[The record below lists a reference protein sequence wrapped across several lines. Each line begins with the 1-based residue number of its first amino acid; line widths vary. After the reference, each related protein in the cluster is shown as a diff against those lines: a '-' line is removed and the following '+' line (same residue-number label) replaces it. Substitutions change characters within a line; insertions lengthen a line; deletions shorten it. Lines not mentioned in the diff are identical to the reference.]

1 MAVDA
6 TLAETHNP
14 PDYDS
19 LVPDPVVQKE
29 LGVTAMSIWRWD
41 RDDELI
47 KLGWP
52 PAIRIRSRKFR
63 SRIALENFKRSM
75 AHRAIEQRAQF
86 KAPTAQ
92 GDRASARLGPRP
104 SRNPARRKAVSA

>member
-6 TLAETHNP
+6 TFAETHNT
-14 PDYDS
+14 PDHDS

-63 SRIALENFKRSM
+63 SRKALENFKRSM
-75 AHRAIEQRAQF
+75 AQRAIEQRAQL
-86 KAPTAQ
+86 KAATAL
-92 GDRASARLGPRP
+92 GAGAPKVAR
-104 SRNPARRKAVSA
+104 